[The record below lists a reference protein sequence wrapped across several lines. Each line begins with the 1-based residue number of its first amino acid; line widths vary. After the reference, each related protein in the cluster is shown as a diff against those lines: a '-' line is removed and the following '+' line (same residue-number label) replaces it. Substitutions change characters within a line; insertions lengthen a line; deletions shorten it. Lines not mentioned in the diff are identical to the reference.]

1 MAESITARPID
12 PGSYFNSDSK
22 FAMVIV
28 FVVAGFVI
36 VRRLAAQ
43 HWYSEPIS
51 TSIVITTITAL
62 LPPPP
67 LHHRTPRP
75 RSTRHLL
82 APGRIVVDVLACCY
96 SD

>member
-1 MAESITARPID
+1 MAESITSKPID
-12 PGSYFNSDSK
+12 PGSYSKPDSK

-51 TSIVITTITAL
+51 TSIIITTITAL
-62 LPPPP
+62 LLPPL

-75 RSTRHLL
+75 RSTHHLL
-82 APGRIVVDVLACCY
+82 APGRIVVDVLAYCY
-96 SD
+96 